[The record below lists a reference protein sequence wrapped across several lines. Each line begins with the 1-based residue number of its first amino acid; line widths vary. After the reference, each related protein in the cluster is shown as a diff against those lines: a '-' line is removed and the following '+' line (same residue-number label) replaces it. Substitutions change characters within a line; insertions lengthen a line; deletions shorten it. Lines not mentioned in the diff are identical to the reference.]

1 MLNWALKISSEGFV
15 LFQTCT
21 RVYAILLL
29 YFMVRFEGLYFLFQ
43 VFLNRELAVFERSS
57 SLDQLFMI
65 DFDILIS
72 PQDSSASLKIRGY
85 SPQHRLTIRQSFHDQ
100 LSISLH

>member
-1 MLNWALKISSEGFV
+1 M
-15 LFQTCT
+15 FQTCT

-72 PQDSSASLKIRGY
+72 PQDSLPLKKLGVFSTTPLNNKAEFSRSTFYIFALKFRVSNTCGAANC
-85 SPQHRLTIRQSFHDQ
+85 
-100 LSISLH
+100 